1 MLFADIC
8 AFMALWP
15 PFYCLR
21 QVTILFADIC
31 GFTSMSEKVDPDGVM
46 HFLNTLYSRYDQLL
60 DDWGVY
66 KVETVGDCYGKPY
79 EPGAP

>member
-1 MLFADIC
+1 
-8 AFMALWP
+8 
-15 PFYCLR
+15 
-21 QVTILFADIC
+21 
-31 GFTSMSEKVDPDGVM
+31 MSEKVDPAEVM